1 MWKIKEEDLEQFRI
15 TCKRRLSPEGATGFM
30 LGTIIFD
37 SLVMF
42 FIILALTKTGW
53 AFYSKPFE
61 KVIVSMELV
70 LYSLQLIFLILYLF
84 PKARFKFQKL
94 QALVVLL
101 YAFQLGTIGW
111 TVFIL
116 PGMSDY
122 SINSNTLIFVSLLL
136 LGAVVYH
143 IVTTIDTFKQASK
156 GAFSMDERATSFFSE
171 TKLNVLKGTVIYV
184 LSLLILIYVN
194 SSYSLDTMFGYL
206 IFTVI
211 MYAVAIGAAEFQL
224 LAYCRFKF
232 PSFYI
237 SWEEHEIE
245 RQKRVKLYEEKEK
258 REARK

>member
-15 TCKRRLSPEGATGFM
+15 TCRRRLSPEGATGFM

-53 AFYSKPFE
+53 DFYSKPFE

-136 LGAVVYH
+136 LGAVVVH
-143 IVTTIDTFKQASK
+143 IVTTIDTFKQASE
-156 GAFSMDERATSFFSE
+156 GAFSMDERSASFFSK
-171 TKLNVLKGTVIYV
+171 TKGTMMKVASIYA
-184 LSLLILIYVN
+184 LILLILIYFHN
-194 SSYSLDTMFGYL
+194 DYAFDTFIGYV
-206 IFTVI
+206 IGTVL
-211 MYAVAIGAAEFQL
+211 MYTIAIGAAEFQL

-232 PSFYI
+232 PSFNI
-237 SWEEHEIE
+237 SWEQH
-245 RQKRVKLYEEKEK
+245 K
-258 REARK
+258 RETPRYQKKNKKGKSKRKA